1 MLQEIH
7 IKSRETCRKWKCNTD
22 QLLQP
27 SQILLSEGCGVAL
40 HADLQ
45 GINQAAWVAVDGTT
59 LEAEQPW
66 VQGLKP
72 FTPTTS
78 YALSPGSLTHVK
90 KFTHLCVHVGEV
102 QELVSTFR
110 CRRQSDGEVQ
120 EADGEITCRNLSYQ
134 NIFYHFFFQTDGR
147 RWFIVRVV
155 EIYHTLT
162 VKLNSGPMS
171 SRVLTAVMT
180 GVAASATKKLMFD
193 SLWIRKQGRTKVSC
207 ES

>member
-1 MLQEIH
+1 MQKVKVQHWPVAPALADSPQWRMRCGS
-7 IKSRETCRKWKCNTD
+7 SRRSSGD
-22 QLLQP
+22 QP
-27 SQILLSEGCGVAL
+27 GCLSRSWRNHPGG
-40 HADLQ
+40 
-45 GINQAAWVAVDGTT
+45 GAAMSSRDV
-59 LEAEQPW
+59 
-66 VQGLKP
+66 GLKP

-78 YALSPGSLTHVK
+78 YVLSPGSLTHVK
-90 KFTHLCVHVGEV
+90 KFTHLCVDVGEV

-134 NIFYHFFFQTDGR
+134 NIFYHIFFETDGR

-155 EIYHTLT
+155 EMYHTLT

-171 SRVLTAVMT
+171 SRVLTSVMT

>member
-1 MLQEIH
+1 MLQKIP
-7 IKSRETCRKWKCNTD
+7 IKTRETCRKWKCTTD

-66 VQGLKP
+66 V
-72 FTPTTS
+72 TPTAS
-78 YALSPGSLTHVK
+78 YVLSPGSSTHVK

-110 CRRQSDGEVQ
+110 GRRQSDGEVQ

-134 NIFYHFFFQTDGR
+134 NIFYHIFFQTDGR
-147 RWFIVRVV
+147 RRFIARVV
-155 EIYHTLT
+155 EMYHTLT
-162 VKLNSGPMS
+162 VKLNCGPMS

-180 GVAASATKKLMFD
+180 GVAALTSNKLMFD